1 MKNENNGRGEKHMCE
16 SRVYLRENGSEMPIM
31 ENVIYIE
38 PQDGKVFM
46 YDLLGEQK
54 IVDAVI
60 KEVKLLEHK
69 IILESRKDKK

>member
-1 MKNENNGRGEKHMCE
+1 MCE
-16 SRVYLRENGSEMPIM
+16 SKVFLLEDGKEKPVM

-60 KEVKLLEHK
+60 KEVKLLDHK
-69 IILESRKDKK
+69 VILENRKDKR

>member
-1 MKNENNGRGEKHMCE
+1 MCE
-16 SRVYLRENGSEMPIM
+16 SKVYLLEDGKETEIM
-31 ENVIYIE
+31 DNVIYIE
-38 PQDGKVFM
+38 PQNDRVFM

>member
-1 MKNENNGRGEKHMCE
+1 MCE
-16 SRVYLRENGSEMPIM
+16 SKVFLLEDGKEKPVM

-69 IILESRKDKK
+69 IILENRKDKKW

>member
-1 MKNENNGRGEKHMCE
+1 VRDMCE
-16 SRVYLRENGSEMPIM
+16 SKVFLLEDGKEKPVM

-38 PQDGKVFM
+38 PQDGRVFM

-60 KEVKLLEHK
+60 KEVKLLDHK
-69 IILESRKDKK
+69 VILENRKDKR

>member
-1 MKNENNGRGEKHMCE
+1 MDMCE
-16 SRVYLRENGSEMPIM
+16 SKVFLLEDGKEKPVM

-60 KEVKLLEHK
+60 KEVKLLDHK
-69 IILESRKDKK
+69 VILENRKDKR

>member
-1 MKNENNGRGEKHMCE
+1 MCE
-16 SRVYLRENGSEMPIM
+16 SKVFLLEDGKEKPVM

-38 PQDGKVFM
+38 PQDGRVFM

-60 KEVKLLEHK
+60 KEVKLLDHK
-69 IILESRKDKK
+69 VILENRKDKR